1 MIRATAGDSCD
12 VMVNCASVTLSADC
26 TRSSAFACRSAF
38 ATSSQSAQPGTVND
52 MSINGFFARASST
65 VASVNSRIGSSADFF
80 EPLFFFAQVAC
91 GSAARSNAAIRRR
104 MSRR

>member
-52 MSINGFFARASST
+52 MSINGFFFSSSST
-65 VASVNSRIGSSADFF
+65 VASVSSRIGSSDDFF
-80 EPLFFFAQVAC
+80 EPLFFFAALTCV
-91 GSAARSNAAIRRR
+91 GSAARSNANCNTAT
-104 MSRR
+104 